1 MSLVQNTSDRLMKKA
16 VTGIF
21 FKRPSRRADTVV
33 TGFYIA
39 CHCSAFVFARAFFP
53 RPAHARASSPAGL
66 SARLLS
72 WAGRLGHSQKN
83 NTVQRKQKIHGSLD
97 RAAAPPTRRRP
108 PASLTPPQTLQRYPR
123 SHYFIARRCTNSSAT
138 AAGRTP
144 TAAQSSGAV
153 SCDSITRCAGTEAD
167 SICIPRRWPQLHP

>member
-66 SARLLS
+66 SVRLLR

-97 RAAAPPTRRRP
+97 RAAALLLQIHNRRRP
-108 PASLTPPQTLQRYPR
+108 ARPTPPPLQRG
-123 SHYFIARRCTNSSAT
+123 
-138 AAGRTP
+138 AGR
-144 TAAQSSGAV
+144 
-153 SCDSITRCAGTEAD
+153 
-167 SICIPRRWPQLHP
+167 QLL

>member
-1 MSLVQNTSDRLMKKA
+1 MKKA

-83 NTVQRKQKIHGSLD
+83 NTVQRKQKIYGSLD
-97 RAAAPPTRRRP
+97 RAAALLLQETSSSKSTTVAALLVQRRRP
-108 PASLTPPQTLQRYPR
+108 SKPAQ
-123 SHYFIARRCTNSSAT
+123 
-138 AAGRTP
+138 AASFSNAAANP
-144 TAAQSSGAV
+144 TKISEVAL
-153 SCDSITRCAGTEAD
+153 
-167 SICIPRRWPQLHP
+167 LHRPALHKF